1 MRERSARPGLLARA
15 ARVAYAFV
23 VLNCSA
29 VAGLVAAALRRKV
42 WR

>member
-1 MRERSARPGLLARA
+1 MNGLMAKV

-23 VLNCSA
+23 VINAASVQA
-29 VAGLVAAALRRKV
+29 LVAYARRRTR

>member
-1 MRERSARPGLLARA
+1 MTGWMERV

-23 VLNCSA
+23 VINAASVQA
-29 VAGLVAAALRRKV
+29 LVAFARRRTE

>member
-1 MRERSARPGLLARA
+1 MRGLLARA

-23 VLNCSA
+23 VMNAASVQA
-29 VAGLVAAALRRKV
+29 LVAIARGRTD

>member
-1 MRERSARPGLLARA
+1 MKGLVARA

-23 VLNCSA
+23 VLN
-29 VAGLVAAALRRKV
+29 AASVQALLSLARSRTH

>member
-1 MRERSARPGLLARA
+1 MNGFMARV

-23 VLNCSA
+23 VINAASVQA
-29 VAGLVAAALRRKV
+29 LVTLARRRTQ

>member
-1 MRERSARPGLLARA
+1 MRQRIRRL

-23 VLNCSA
+23 VMNYAAL
-29 VAGLVAAALRRKV
+29 AGLFSFRRGREL